1 MPGMAKQASF
11 APASEQFAI
20 AKRGP
25 SDQPAYGDP
34 GVADAGAQPTN
45 QPREHMDKPKAVS
58 IMLVDGTEI
67 FCTVATLED
76 GSLALKPLPGEPL
89 SRLIE
94 LAAYQK
100 PSPIPTLSQG
110 PEARFGPYR
119 LGEVRD

>member
-1 MPGMAKQASF
+1 M
-11 APASEQFAI
+11 EREI
-20 AKRGP
+20 EE
-25 SDQPAYGDP
+25 SDWLSDLSDKPAYRDP
-34 GVADAGAQPTN
+34 GVADAGAQLAN
-45 QPREHMDKPKAVS
+45 HPREHMGKPKAVS

-89 SRLIE
+89 SSLIE
-94 LAAYQK
+94 LATYQK